1 MDVEPLANLPMKPV
15 VIKIGGALLKS
26 MDALQ
31 PLWEFLRGESHT
43 VLVHGGGPQA
53 TALAHRLD
61 HQPRII
67 QGRRV
72 TSVKDLEIA
81 LYTMRGALNARLVA
95 SGLQFGIRTV
105 GVSGIDGSL
114 VCVSKRPEWEIDG
127 ETVDFGWVGDVVRVD
142 VSLLNTFWEGGY
154 TPVVAP
160 LCADVEGNIYN
171 VNADTVALEVAAV
184 LNAEKLIFLAEAG
197 GIRRVED
204 DPGSLVERLTL
215 KEAES
220 GVQDGWIQGGMRVKA
235 NVAREAIT
243 RGVEFVRVC
252 DPAGL
257 SQENAGTVISPI
269 LPHSDTPTHP
279 VHHG

>member
-1 MDVEPLANLPMKPV
+1 MKPV
-15 VIKIGGALLKS
+15 VIKIGGALLES
-26 MDALQ
+26 TGALK
-31 PLWEFLRGESHT
+31 PLWEFLRGESHA

-53 TALAHRLD
+53 TALAHRLH
-61 HQPRII
+61 HQPRIVE
-67 QGRRV
+67 GRRV
-72 TSVKDLEIA
+72 TSDKDLEIA

-95 SGLQFGIRTV
+95 AGQRSGLRTV

-114 VCVSKRPEWEIDG
+114 VRVSKRPEWEVNG
-127 ETVDFGWVGDVVRVD
+127 ETVDFGWVGDVVHVD
-142 VSLLNTFWEGGY
+142 VSLLNTLWEGGY

-160 LCADVEGNIYN
+160 LCADAEGNIYN
-171 VNADTVALEVAAV
+171 VNADTVALEIAAA

-197 GIRRVED
+197 GIRRVKN
-204 DPGSLVERLTL
+204 DPGSIVEHLAL
-215 KEAES
+215 EEAKS
-220 GVQDGWIQGGMRVKA
+220 GVQDGWIQGGMRVK
-235 NVAREAIT
+235 VDMAREAIT